1 MINQV
6 TLVGRLTKDPEL
18 KEIAGNRQVL
28 NVTIAVNRP
37 FKNQAGEFEADF
49 IRCTIW
55 NRNAQN
61 THAYCEKGSLVGV
74 VGSIQ
79 SRSYEREDG
88 TRQYTT
94 EVHVDNVRFM
104 DRRKQSADPGPFEQP
119 IPRNTA
125 PPQDTHLETIK

>member
-28 NVTIAVNRP
+28 NITLAVNRP

-61 THAYCEKGSLVGV
+61 TSAYCEKGSLVGI

-88 TRQYTT
+88 IRQYTT
-94 EVHVDNVRFM
+94 EVYVETVRFM
-104 DRRKQSADPGPFEQP
+104 DRKRRSDDPGPFEQP
-119 IPRNTA
+119 IPQNTA
-125 PPQDTHLETIK
+125 PPPDIHLETIK